1 MSWYGWLA
9 VLSSRDRGL
18 YVRCAAS
25 SGTPFLVTGSRVSA
39 RVSGATTSSSGRPT
53 LRDVARIAGV
63 SHNTV
68 SLVVRGSNRVL
79 PETRARVEAVIE
91 HLGYQPHAAAAA
103 LRSSRS
109 GAVGYLID
117 RPLGAE
123 PRTEVDAF
131 RNRVWHGISHTA
143 DAGGYFVLHAGFSD
157 IRRSRALLPS
167 SGNVDGL
174 LVDFLIDDDAL
185 SIQLVQRHRFAT
197 VVVIGRSTE
206 VPGVAWVRADE
217 EGGAYVATRHLIE
230 LGHTAIGVVSVRSED
245 HPVVREREAGMR
257 GALGASGLPTNTPR
271 WFGDWTFE
279 SGYSLGLEI
288 MRSSH
293 RPSALFV
300 LNELMAF
307 GCLQAAESAG
317 NVLPRDLA
325 IVTVEDSR
333 LVDYVRPALTAVH
346 VPMYLSGSSAAMEM
360 LLTAIEQ
367 TQRSLGETL
376 ATEFVVQSIIK
387 PLGGWKQR
395 QCRRPKSR
403 SGDSGI
409 EVIRRPGRSRDE
421 MTV

>member
-18 YVRCAAS
+18 YVRCGAS

-131 RNRVWHGISHTA
+131 RNRVWHGISDTA
-143 DAGGYFVLHAGFSD
+143 DATGYFVLHAGFSD
-157 IRRSRALLPS
+157 IRRSRALLS
-167 SGNVDGL
+167 SGRVDGL

-185 SIQLVQRHRFAT
+185 DELVSAT
-197 VVVIGRSTE
+197 GLPVVVIGRSTE

-245 HPVVREREAGMR
+245 HPVVGEREAGMR
-257 GALGASGLPTNTPR
+257 RALGASGLPTNAPR

-288 MRSSH
+288 TSSSH

-317 NVLPRDLA
+317 SVLPRDLA

-346 VPMYLSGSSAAMEM
+346 VPMYEVAKRAMEM
-360 LLTAIEQ
+360 LLAAIE
-367 TQRSLGETL
+367 TGQRGHGETL
-376 ATEFVVQSIIK
+376 ATKFVVRASSSLSVAGRNVK
-387 PLGGWKQR
+387 A
-395 QCRRPKSR
+395 RPKSR
-403 SGDSGI
+403 SGDTGD
-409 EVIRRPGRSRDE
+409 EVIRRPGRSRR
-421 MTV
+421 TK

>member
-1 MSWYGWLA
+1 M
-9 VLSSRDRGL
+9 
-18 YVRCAAS
+18 
-25 SGTPFLVTGSRVSA
+25 
-39 RVSGATTSSSGRPT
+39 SSSGRPT

-79 PETRARVEAVIE
+79 PSTRARVEAVIE

-131 RNRVWHGISHTA
+131 RNRVWHGISDTA

-157 IRRSRALLPS
+157 IRRSRALLS
-167 SGNVDGL
+167 SGRVDGL

-185 SIQLVQRHRFAT
+185 EELVSAT
-197 VVVIGRSTE
+197 GLPVVVIGRSTE

-217 EGGAYVATRHLIE
+217 EGGAYGATRHLIE
-230 LGHTAIGVVSVRSED
+230 LGHTAIGLVSVRSED

-257 GALGASGLPTNTPR
+257 RALAASDLPTNPPR
-271 WFGDWTFE
+271 SFGDWTFE

-288 MRSSH
+288 MSSSH

-307 GCLQAAESAG
+307 GCLQAAESGG

-325 IVTVEDSR
+325 IVTVEDSS

-346 VPMYLSGSSAAMEM
+346 VPMYEVAKRAMEM
-360 LLTAIEQ
+360 LLAAIESG
-367 TQRSLGETL
+367 QRGPGETL
-376 ATEFVVQSIIK
+376 ATEFVVRASSSQSAARPNVK
-387 PLGGWKQR
+387 A
-395 QCRRPKSR
+395 RPKSR
-403 SGDSGI
+403 TADSGD
-409 EVIRRPGRSRDE
+409 ELVRRPGRSRR
-421 MTV
+421 TK